1 MFFTYKDKQVYYE
14 VHGQGNPILI
24 LNGIMMSTKSWA
36 QFIDPFTVNNQLILL
51 DFLDQG
57 QSDKVFTQYD
67 HSLQVDVVIGLL
79 DHLQLDKVNVYG
91 VSYGG
96 QIALQVAL
104 KAPERID
111 KLCLFNTSDETSYW
125 LSEVGHAWNKAA
137 IDGEA
142 YYLTTIPIIYSP
154 KFFNENR
161 EWMENRKKVLMGV
174 FSDPNFI
181 ESMIRLTKS
190 SEPYNVSDRVSQ
202 IKHQTLIVGCEY
214 DFVTPYYQQQQL
226 HQKLENSQLIYVPDS
241 GHALMYEKPALF
253 VSLVLGFLNNTK
265 FEFTL

>member
-1 MFFTYKDKQVYYE
+1 MQFTFNSKQVYYE
-14 VHGQGNPILI
+14 VHGEGTPIII

-36 QFIDPFTVNNQLILL
+36 QFILSLTKHNQLILM

-57 QSDKVFTQYD
+57 QSDKLEDGYD
-67 HSLQVDVVIGLL
+67 HSIQVDTVIALF
-79 DHLQLDKVNVYG
+79 DHLGLDKVNVYG

-96 QIALQVAL
+96 QIALQLAL
-104 KAPERID
+104 KAPERVD

-125 LSEVGHAWNKAA
+125 LSEVGHAWNAA
-137 IDGEA
+137 THDGEA

-161 EWMENRKKVLMGV
+161 EWMENRKKILTEV
-174 FSDPNFI
+174 FSQKPFI
-181 ESMIRLTKS
+181 DSMVRLTKS
-190 SEPYNVSDRVSQ
+190 SENYNVSDQVSQ
-202 IKHQTLIVGCEY
+202 IEHQTLIVGCEY

-226 HQKLENSQLIYVPDS
+226 HQKMRNSQLIFVPDS

-253 VSLVLGFLNNTK
+253 VSLLLGFMNNDQ
-265 FEFTL
+265 FEYHL